1 MRDNDEFLSPRN
13 DLMKV
18 EEKSPMHAIISLEPF
33 ERGFGHTLGNA
44 LRRILLSSMP
54 GAAIVEAKIE
64 NVSHEY
70 DTLDGVHEDVIEL
83 MLNLKQVALKF
94 LDSRNTSTTMTL
106 SKKVAKNEKEVVVVT
121 AADLEGSNVE
131 VLNPELILAHL
142 NPGATLDMELLV
154 EVGRGYVPADVRRNT
169 SDAKDST
176 KVGVLYLDA
185 SFSPMKRVTYNVEST
200 RVGQD
205 TDMDKLI
212 IEIETDGSIEPE
224 KAIRHSAK
232 ILQEQIK
239 YFAELDIEVEP
250 EPEPEEDAVNEVYIR
265 PVDDL
270 ELTVRSANCLKA
282 ENIYYIGDL
291 IQRSEFELLKTPNLG
306 KKSLEEIKHL
316 LSKLGLSL
324 GMSIDNWPPV
334 GLKYADKLD
343 D

>member
-1 MRDNDEFLSPRN
+1 MRDNDGFLIPKN
-13 DLMKV
+13 ELMKV
-18 EEKSPMHAIISLEPF
+18 EEKTPMHAIISLEPF

-54 GAAIVEAKIE
+54 GVAIVEIKID

-70 DTLDGVHEDVIEL
+70 DTLEGVQEDVLEI
-83 MLNLKQVALKF
+83 MLNLKQVSLKIT
-94 LDSRNTSTTMTL
+94 DRNQSADL
-106 SKKVAKNEKEVVVVT
+106 VLNKKVAKNTKDVAVIT
-121 AADLEGSNVE
+121 ASDIKGSNIE
-131 VLNPELILAHL
+131 ILNPDLVIAHL
-142 NPGATLDMELLV
+142 NPGASLNIELLA
-154 EVGRGYVPADVRRNT
+154 EIGRGYLPAENRRKQV
-169 SDAKDST
+169 SKDT
-176 KVGVLYLDA
+176 AKVGVLYLDA
-185 SFSPMKRVTYNVEST
+185 SFSPMRRVTYNVEST

-212 IEIETDGSIEPE
+212 IEVETDGSIEPE

-232 ILQEQIK
+232 ILHEQIK
-239 YFAELDIEVEP
+239 YFVELDIEIEP
-250 EPEPEEDAVNEVYIR
+250 EPEPEETVVNEIYTR

-324 GMSIDNWPPV
+324 GMTIENWPPV
-334 GLKYADKLD
+334 GLKYADKMD